1 MNSNINDD
9 DVLICRCE
17 EITKAEVKEAIR
29 KGATTVTMVK
39 KLTRAGMGL
48 CKGKT
53 CSKLIQAII
62 AQETGLPISEIDFD
76 VQRSPLRPIKVS
88 TLANYKDEDLVSE
101 EVCSRII

>member
-1 MNSNINDD
+1 MSNNINDD
-9 DVLICRCE
+9 DIIICRCE
-17 EITKAEVKEAIR
+17 EITKGEIREAIR

-62 AQETGLPISEIDFD
+62 AEETGIPISKVDFD
-76 VQRSPLRPIKVS
+76 VQRTPLRPIKVG
-88 TLANYKDEDLVSE
+88 TLANYEEEDLVSE
-101 EVCSRII
+101 EVCSRIL